1 MSFGEHQEHIFN
13 IQQTID
19 NILGCSTS
27 LKRKSGSKEDYNKM
41 AFCSTIDN
49 IEHLIYRS
57 YVMDNDFG
65 INMNEYNEMFFT
77 TIDMLLEMNYS
88 ESELKLINFY
98 LYGRHNEDGTTNLL
112 TDEETNEV
120 IILDSSADLWNLIE
134 EMRGNG

>member
-1 MSFGEHQEHIFN
+1 MSFEEHQEHIFN
-13 IQQTID
+13 IQHTID
-19 NILGCSTS
+19 NILGCPTS
-27 LKRKSGSKEDYNKM
+27 LKRKKGSKEDYNKV

-49 IEHLIYRS
+49 IEYLIHRS

-77 TIDMLLEMNYS
+77 TIDMLLEMNYN

-98 LYGRHNEDGTTNLL
+98 LYGRHNEDGTTNIL

-120 IILDSSADLWNLIE
+120 ILLDSSSDLWNLIE
-134 EMRGNG
+134 EIRGKR